1 MIRLIKRFFVETTGA
16 VGIALIAISATAVAS
31 GSSPFWLGVPL
42 AWSFTLGYFA
52 YLLVARPSTHSRHLW
67 PVYAG
72 AAIGTAA
79 AVFAGP
85 VAALLAAISLA
96 AILTYAYWYS
106 RQHVPA
112 SVLSVGAALPDFPL
126 TALDGSTVS
135 SSVLTAQPHVILF
148 YRGNW
153 CPFCMVQVKE
163 IAAQY
168 RELDERGVAVALI
181 SPQRSA
187 DTAELATRFDV
198 PMAFYVDEGGVAAA
212 MLDLTQAGGTP
223 VIYGVGTNG
232 DTVVPTVV
240 ITNATG
246 TVVWL
251 EHADN
256 HRIRPEPSTFL
267 EVLDREGIT
276 SAR

>member
-1 MIRLIKRFFVETTGA
+1 MIRLIKRFFVETTGTM
-16 VGIALIAISATAVAS
+16 GIAFIAISAGAIAS
-31 GSSPFWLGVPL
+31 GLSPFWLGVPL

-72 AAIGTAA
+72 AAVGMAA
-79 AVFAGP
+79 AVLAGP
-85 VAALLAAISLA
+85 VAAILAAISLA
-96 AILTYAYWYS
+96 AILVYAYWYS
-106 RQHVPA
+106 RQHVPV
-112 SVLSVGAALPDFPL
+112 STLTVGAALPDFPL

-198 PMAFYVDEGGVAAA
+198 PMTFYVDEGGAAAA

-223 VIYGVGTNG
+223 AIYGAGTNG

-240 ITNATG
+240 ITNAKG

-267 EVLDREGIT
+267 EVLDREGIA

>member
-1 MIRLIKRFFVETTGA
+1 MIRMIKRFYVE
-16 VGIALIAISATAVAS
+16 ATAVIGLAVIAVS
-31 GSSPFWLGVPL
+31 VSSVATGGSLWWLGVVVAWL
-42 AWSFTLGYFA
+42 APLGYFG
-52 YLLVARPSTHSRHLW
+52 YLLVAKPSTHSRHLW
-67 PVYAG
+67 PLYVWSAFG
-72 AAIGTAA
+72 ALCAI
-79 AVFAGP
+79 VAGP
-85 VAALLAAISLA
+85 MAAGLALLAVAALLG
-96 AILTYAYWYS
+96 YAYWYS
-106 RQHVPA
+106 RQHVP
-112 SVLSVGAALPDFPL
+112 SPVLTVGSTLPEFPL
-126 TALDGSTVS
+126 TALDGSVVS
-135 SSVLTAQPHVILF
+135 SAVLTSKPHVILF

-163 IAAQY
+163 LAAQY
-168 RELDERGVAVALI
+168 RDLEARGVGVALI

-187 DTAELATRFDV
+187 DTAELATRFDI
-198 PMAFYVDEGGVAAA
+198 PMEFFVDDGGAAAA

-223 VIYGVGTNG
+223 MIYGAGTNG

-240 ITNATG
+240 ITDSVG
-246 TVVWL
+246 KVLWL